1 VAFKTIQYRS
11 AFPTQNRH
19 LDLLTPSIHCQS
31 GGTIEQENSEIFMS
45 ENAKNKLQK
54 LLGNLGCTLNCANF
68 RSIYLA
74 NSHTST
80 VVVTFPDGRIIQGT
94 GQGHRKSDADIAA
107 AQDALALIDREHPD
121 LLVDWI
127 KLAIDAQAGDALI
140 KLSVYLS
147 AESKSAAENSI
158 RLKDSEPNTHL
169 AKVFDR
175 WKAQNDPRLAIWGTN
190 LSKDRKA
197 TLVEALLWQG
207 YGQHVITANAPAQL
221 ADLFSTLLVPG
232 S

>member
-1 VAFKTIQYRS
+1 M
-11 AFPTQNRH
+11 
-19 LDLLTPSIHCQS
+19 
-31 GGTIEQENSEIFMS
+31 GTIEPKNSEIFMS

-54 LLGNLGCTLNCANF
+54 LLGNLGCLGNCIDFQSTPFAD
-68 RSIYLA
+68 L
-74 NSHTST
+74 HCST
-80 VVVTFPDGRIIQGT
+80 VTVTFPDGRIVCGT
-94 GQGHRKSDADIAA
+94 GKGHRKPNADIAA
-107 AQDALALIDREHPD
+107 AQDALDRVEQEYPD

-127 KLAIDAQAGDALI
+127 KLAVDAQAGDALI

-158 RLKDSEPNTHL
+158 RLQNSEPNAHL

-190 LSKDRKA
+190 LSEHRKA
-197 TLVEALLWQG
+197 TLVEALLWHG

-221 ADLFSTLLVPG
+221 ADLLSTLLVPG